1 MGPDPPRKS
10 LCRALFSLPPQ
21 LDATARCS
29 SSAACPARGTAVS
42 LSLATCFSPWRPGRT
57 TTRGT
62 PAVKEGWVGGSKRDG
77 WVGLWWGPPPPPLRR
92 P

>member
-21 LDATARCS
+21 LDVTAQCS

-42 LSLATCFSPWRPGRT
+42 LSFVTCFSTWRPGRT
-57 TTRGT
+57 TTKGT
-62 PAVKEGWVGGSKRDG
+62 PADTKGWVGGEGGGGQCS
-77 WVGLWWGPPPPPLRR
+77 
-92 P
+92 

>member
-21 LDATARCS
+21 LDVTARCS

-62 PAVKEGWVGGSKRDG
+62 PAVSIKGG
-77 WVGLWWGPPPPPLRR
+77 GLSREC
-92 P
+92 